1 MNWLALNHLTI
12 VFFLFFSS
20 SQSTTIVTVS
30 AQNPRV
36 SEISDLLE
44 IPGIAFAN
52 ESVKITSVVSEK
64 IKKIF
69 FEEGRFVKKDQLLIE
84 LKDDEEQAVL
94 SQINAELEEAN
105 LNYNRALKLSRNG
118 NISKSILDNR
128 LMIKKK
134 LSGKYEEIKAR
145 IDDLK
150 IKAPFDGYTGIR
162 NYSEGSF
169 IMPGDVITEL
179 YDTNDLK
186 VQVNIPENYS
196 QQVKVGKEFKLKID
210 GISEIKGK
218 FSVINPVIDKNT
230 RTFKV
235 LGKIKNINNKI
246 KPGMMVSINIPL
258 KEKKSF
264 VIRENAI
271 SNQDDISFV
280 FVVNNKNIIDK
291 KIIEVGIRNN
301 GMVEVINGLS
311 PNDLVVYEGINKIK
325 EGSKVKLK

>member
-1 MNWLALNHLTI
+1 M
-12 VFFLFFSS
+12 
-20 SQSTTIVTVS
+20 
-30 AQNPRV
+30 
-36 SEISDLLE
+36 
-44 IPGIAFAN
+44 
-52 ESVKITSVVSEK
+52 
-64 IKKIF
+64 
-69 FEEGRFVKKDQLLIE
+69 IE
-84 LKDDEEQAVL
+84 LIDDEEQAVL

-105 LNYNRALKLSRNG
+105 LNYDRALKLSRNG
-118 NISKSILDNR
+118 NISQSILDNR

-134 LSGKYEEIKAR
+134 LLGKYKEIKAR

-235 LGKIKNINNKI
+235 LGKIKILI
-246 KPGMMVSINIPL
+246 T
-258 KEKKSF
+258 
-264 VIRENAI
+264 R
-271 SNQDDISFV
+271 
-280 FVVNNKNIIDK
+280 
-291 KIIEVGIRNN
+291 
-301 GMVEVINGLS
+301 LS
-311 PNDLVVYEGINKIK
+311 QE
-325 EGSKVKLK
+325 